1 MGQSVTTTLCP
12 TLGFVLIK
20 IVCKNVIKD
29 YTMSIIIQKEVK
41 PMPTPESKV
50 KDAVVKILKDY
61 GVYYFFP
68 ATHGYGRSGVPDII
82 CCYMGAF
89 IAIECKTIKG
99 KLTALQ
105 ERELLRIRRA
115 GGQSFVVNEDML
127 DDLKLYFASF
137 DEEGRG

>member
-1 MGQSVTTTLCP
+1 M
-12 TLGFVLIK
+12 
-20 IVCKNVIKD
+20 
-29 YTMSIIIQKEVK
+29 
-41 PMPTPESKV
+41 TPESKV
-50 KDAVVKILKDY
+50 KKKVVELLKSLNA
-61 GVYYFFP
+61 YYFYPVTGGF
-68 ATHGYGRSGVPDII
+68 GRSGVPDII

-115 GGQSFVVNEDML
+115 GGQSFMVNEDTI

-137 DEEGRG
+137 DEDGRG

>member
-1 MGQSVTTTLCP
+1 MT
-12 TLGFVLIK
+12 
-20 IVCKNVIKD
+20 
-29 YTMSIIIQKEVK
+29 
-41 PMPTPESKV
+41 TPESKV
-50 KDAVVKILKDY
+50 KNAVVKILKDY

-82 CCYMGAF
+82 CCYMGEF
-89 IAIECKTIKG
+89 IAIECKTTKG

-115 GGQSFVVNEDML
+115 GGQSFMINEDLL

-137 DEEGRG
+137 DEDGRG